1 VGVELPWRTDGLGK
15 WDDTVNV
22 TVVVGN
28 MYSVRVK
35 SRSMY
40 ADPIDRLAE
49 LGERPDETLSGRYAR
64 VLHRIL

>member
-1 VGVELPWRTDGLGK
+1 MILSMSLLSL
-15 WDDTVNV
+15 
-22 TVVVGN
+22 GN

-40 ADPIDRLAE
+40 ADPIQLAE
-49 LGERPDETLSGRYAR
+49 LGERLDGTLSGRYAR